1 MPIVVPVVAI
11 DSTVDL
17 LMVAAYIV
25 HTYSTKAIARSSKR
39 FSSSS
44 KGQKAEQRLA
54 RVSAGDSSTIPG
66 IAGYLERSRPAD

>member
-1 MPIVVPVVAI
+1 VSPSGHIVRAFNTSVVILKIQAVAATVAHSMPIVVPVVAI
-11 DSTVDL
+11 GSTVDL

-44 KGQKAEQRLA
+44 KG
-54 RVSAGDSSTIPG
+54 
-66 IAGYLERSRPAD
+66 

>member
-1 MPIVVPVVAI
+1 MSPSAHIVRAFNTSVVILKIQAVAATAAHSMPIAVPVVAI
-11 DSTVDL
+11 GSTVDL

-44 KGQKAEQRLA
+44 KG
-54 RVSAGDSSTIPG
+54 
-66 IAGYLERSRPAD
+66 